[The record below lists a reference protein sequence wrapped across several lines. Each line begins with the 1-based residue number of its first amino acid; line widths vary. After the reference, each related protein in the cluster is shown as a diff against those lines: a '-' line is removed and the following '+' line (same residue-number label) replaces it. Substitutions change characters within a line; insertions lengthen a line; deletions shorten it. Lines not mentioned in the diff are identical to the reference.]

1 MLRRWKASCGK
12 KLQEGQEKEAVWTSP
27 AYSGRDAPPV
37 CGLSRSRQMKGSLTM
52 FRTLAV
58 LVVCSMCLAF
68 GGCSGEKQPEADPNF
83 KVSTDPSDITVPPQ
97 MMKSKPQAP
106 QP

>member
-1 MLRRWKASCGK
+1 
-12 KLQEGQEKEAVWTSP
+12 
-27 AYSGRDAPPV
+27 
-37 CGLSRSRQMKGSLTM
+37 M
-52 FRTLAV
+52 FRTFAV
-58 LVVCSMCLAF
+58 LVVCSMSLAF

-83 KVSTDPSDITVPPQ
+83 KVSNDPSDITVPPQ